1 MKELDI
7 KKIYGDAKTDTEQ
20 IYQYHVSQSQL
31 LNAIIIMQCVIE
43 NPNDI
48 EINSRRLQDF
58 VSQFE
63 KS

>member
-31 LNAIIIMQCVIE
+31 LNAIIISNE
-43 NPNDI
+43 
-48 EINSRRLQDF
+48 
-58 VSQFE
+58 
-63 KS
+63 